1 MLSEKIMVS
10 YERRMR
16 LTVMV

>member
-1 MLSEKIMVS
+1 MVS